1 MKLLAVTACPSG
13 VAHTYMAAEALKEAA
28 KKANVE
34 IKVETQGSIGIE
46 NEITSDEVID
56 ASAVILTNDIG
67 IKKESRFKS
76 LPIVRVSVS
85 NVVKKSDQIIKQI
98 VQKLDN

>member
-28 KKANVE
+28 KKENIE

-46 NEITSDEVID
+46 NEITSDEVIG

-67 IKKESRFKS
+67 IKKENRFKS

>member
-46 NEITSDEVID
+46 NEITKDEIKG

-67 IKKESRFKS
+67 IKKENRFKT

-98 VQKLDN
+98 VQKLDK